1 MIIIANNKTNNN
13 NNKINKKEKKRRR
26 RRRKKDEWCGCY
38 DEGTTPTLILYNT
51 RWEAQKAITLENPSV
66 KIQCS
71 PI

>member
-1 MIIIANNKTNNN
+1 
-13 NNKINKKEKKRRR
+13 